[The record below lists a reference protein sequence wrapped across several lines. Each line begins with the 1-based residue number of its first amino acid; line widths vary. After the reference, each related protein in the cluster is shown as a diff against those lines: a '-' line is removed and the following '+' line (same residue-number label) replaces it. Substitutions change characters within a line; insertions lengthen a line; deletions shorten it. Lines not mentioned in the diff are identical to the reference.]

1 MLFGEFENVQGKP
14 VGRRWSLK
22 GLMWAIGVTPV
33 AYFAILT
40 GGFASAQGNVPSKKF
55 FEDYMTNKA
64 RTFFEYRTR
73 GIEPFL
79 SMTLANNKAFKCITS
94 AGREVDF
101 EGYVEIYKYTFDS
114 FDYKKISPSGVEIKQ
129 IKDDEILVI
138 YTMDMEGKTRGAL
151 RWQVERNN
159 RYTFQ
164 RIKADDTQKLREL
177 NPQNLEKYFSEDED
191 KWIITRIEYE

>member
-14 VGRRWSLK
+14 IYRRWSLK
-22 GLMWAIGVTPV
+22 GLMWAIGVTSV
-33 AYFAILT
+33 AYYTILI
-40 GGFASAQGNVPSKKF
+40 GGIAFAQGNIPSKMF
-55 FEDYMTNKA
+55 FEDYITNKA
-64 RTFFEYRTR
+64 RTFFEYRTH

-94 AGREVDF
+94 AGNEVDF

-129 IKDDEILVI
+129 INDDEILVI
-138 YTMDMEGKTRGAL
+138 YTMDMEGKTRGGS

-159 RYTFQ
+159 RYTFL
-164 RIKADDTQKLREL
+164 RIKADGFVKSPSAALHFI
-177 NPQNLEKYFSEDED
+177 FSHCGVL
-191 KWIITRIEYE
+191 